1 MKSVKKCRIEEF
13 VYRFAKA
20 FLLTGFLIYFHGRF
34 NLFSDFITTYTTI
47 MSAVLLQL
55 LLLVKLPDNDLA
67 PTKIVRDKF
76 SDFLFG
82 EIKFILMVTFL
93 AFFTNLNITP
103 QILSLLLA
111 GNLILQLLVFGS
123 WRGYNRLI
131 ANGPNPVAFPG
142 TKRNVIIVG
151 SYERGKKAADIFLDH
166 PELNMKILGFV
177 DDDRKGLWRYRDVP
191 LIGHPDNISQL
202 ISTNQVDFVVMA
214 LEKDN
219 QHYKQSVFSTVE
231 SMGVKICLL
240 PDIFVQSGSKCRS
253 FSLNG
258 QPVFLYHSIPEN
270 RFALLIKDFIDRVG
284 AAVGIICSAPFV
296 AIAAL
301 AIRIDSKGP
310 IFYKQKRSGKN
321 GRVFKMIKLRTMIN
335 EADTFKEQLQH
346 LNEMSGP
353 VFKIQNDPRITKVG
367 RFLRKYSV
375 DEFPQFYNVLKGDMS
390 LVGPRPPLPQ
400 EVAKFKPWQHR
411 KLSVKPGLSCLWQV
425 NGRSN
430 VDFDHWIE
438 LDLQYIDQWSLTMDA
453 KIMAQTIPAVLKGKG
468 AS

>member
-1 MKSVKKCRIEEF
+1 MRSVKKCRIEEF
-13 VYRFAKA
+13 VYRLLKA
-20 FLLTGFLIYFHGRF
+20 LFLTAVLIYFQNRL
-34 NLFSDFITTYTTI
+34 NLFSSFYATYIAI
-47 MSAVLLQL
+47 MSAILLQL
-55 LLLVKLPDNDLA
+55 LLLVKLPDNDLI
-67 PTKIVRDKF
+67 PTKIIRDKTN
-76 SDFLFG
+76 DFLFG
-82 EIKFILMVTFL
+82 EIKFILMITFIT
-93 AFFTNLNITP
+93 FFAGLKIST
-103 QILSLLLA
+103 QMFSLILA
-111 GNLILQLLVFGS
+111 GNFILQAVVFIG
-123 WRGYNRLI
+123 WKIYNRMI
-131 ANGPNPVAFPG
+131 SRGTSPVAYPG
-142 TKRNVIIVG
+142 TRRNVIIVG
-151 SYERGKKAADIFLDH
+151 SAERGKKEAEIFLEH

-177 DDDRKGLWRYRDVP
+177 DNTRKGLWRYRDVP
-191 LIGHPDNISQL
+191 LIGHPDNISRL
-202 ISTNQVDFVVMA
+202 ISTNQVDFVVLA

-219 QHYKQSVFSTVE
+219 QQYKQRVFSTVE
-231 SMGVKICLL
+231 SMGIKICLL

-258 QPVFLYHSIPEN
+258 QPVFLYHSVPEN
-270 RFALLIKDFIDRVG
+270 RFALFIKDIIDRAG
-284 AAVGIICSAPFV
+284 AAVGLILSAPMV

-310 IFYKQKRSGKN
+310 IFFKQKRSGKN
-321 GRVFKMIKLRTMIN
+321 GRIFKMIKLRTMVN

-367 RFLRKYSV
+367 KFLRKYSV

-400 EVAKFKPWQHR
+400 EVEKFEPWQHR

-430 VDFDHWIE
+430 LDFDHWIE
-438 LDLQYIDQWSLTMDA
+438 LDLQYIDQWSLAMDA
-453 KIMAQTIPAVLKGKG
+453 KILAQTIPAVLKGKG

>member
-1 MKSVKKCRIEEF
+1 MRSVKKCRVEEF
-13 VYRFAKA
+13 IYRFAKA
-20 FLLTGFLIYFHGRF
+20 LFLTAFLIYFQNRF
-34 NLFSDFITTYTTI
+34 NLFQNFYIAYTAI

-67 PTKIVRDKF
+67 PKKIIRDRI
-76 SDFLFG
+76 SDFMFG
-82 EIKFILMVTFL
+82 EIKFILMITFL
-93 AFFTNLNITP
+93 TYFASLKITP
-103 QILSLLLA
+103 ETFSIILT
-111 GNLILQLLVFGS
+111 GNLILQSLIFIG
-123 WRGYNRLI
+123 WRLYNRTI
-131 ANGPNPVAFPG
+131 ANDTSPVAYPG
-142 TKRNVIIVG
+142 SKRNVIIVG
-151 SYERGKKAADIFLDH
+151 SADRGKKAADIFLNH

-177 DDDRKGLWRYRDVP
+177 DDKRKGLWRYRDVP
-191 LIGHPDNISQL
+191 LIGQPDNISRL
-202 ISTNQVDFVVMA
+202 ISTNQVDLVVMA
-214 LEKDN
+214 LDKED
-219 QHYKQSVFSTVE
+219 QHYKQRVFSTVE
-231 SMGVKICLL
+231 SMGIKICLL

-270 RFALLIKDFIDRVG
+270 RFALLIKDLIDRVG
-284 AAVGIICSAPFV
+284 ALAGLVLSAPFV

-310 IFYKQKRSGKN
+310 VFFKQKRSGKN
-321 GRVFKMIKLRTMIN
+321 GRVFKMIKLRTMVN

-353 VFKIQNDPRITKVG
+353 VFKIQNDPRVTKVG
-367 RFLRKYSV
+367 KFLRKYSV
-375 DEFPQFYNVLKGDMS
+375 DEFPQFYNVLRGDMS

-400 EVAKFKPWQHR
+400 EVEKFEPWQHR

-430 VDFDHWIE
+430 VDFDHWIK
-438 LDLQYIDQWSLTMDA
+438 LDLEYIDQWSLAMDA
-453 KIMAQTIPAVLKGKG
+453 KIMVQTIPAVLKGKG